1 MKNVLAAL
9 VVSASLSAFAA
20 DTKPAAPAP
29 TAAPA
34 PAAKS
39 EVKPEAMKAEPA
51 PAPAPTAAPAPA
63 AKSEVKP
70 EAAAPSTDNK
80 KPVMKK
86 GTKKAAKGT
95 ETAPEAK

>member
-20 DTKPAAPAP
+20 DTKPA
-29 TAAPA
+29 
-34 PAAKS
+34 
-39 EVKPEAMKAEPA
+39 
-51 PAPAPTAAPAPA
+51 APAPTAAPAPA